1 MLHQQ
6 KEAWTLGRIICLKVF
21 LLDVLRKILNG
32 GSEYKESACNVG
44 DSASIPGVGR
54 SPGEGNGNPLQYS
67 YLENIKD
74 GAWQATQL
82 NDFTLFCLFF
92 CSQCY
97 LKIFQSSFNIREPNY
112 KKV

>member
-54 SPGEGNGNPLQYS
+54 SPGEGNGNSLQPS
-67 YLENIKD
+67 CLENPMAR
-74 GAWQATQL
+74 GAWQATVHGETKRW
-82 NDFTLFCLFF
+82 TLL
-92 CSQCY
+92 S
-97 LKIFQSSFNIREPNY
+97 N
-112 KKV
+112 